1 MKGDF
6 LNLMKSAYEKLI
18 GDIILN
24 GKRMNAFF
32 LRSGTRQSMF
42 AFTIS
47 VQLGA
52 RGASWCN
59 KAK

>member
-1 MKGDF
+1 MEGDF

-18 GDIILN
+18 GDITLLLKIRN
-24 GKRMNAFF
+24 KAKYVCFYYFN
-32 LRSGTRQSMF
+32 S
-42 AFTIS
+42 
-47 VQLGA
+47 A

>member
-1 MKGDF
+1 MEGDF
-6 LNLMKSAYEKLI
+6 LNLMKSTYKKLI

-47 VQLGA
+47 VQLCA
-52 RGASWCN
+52 RGAS
-59 KAK
+59 